1 MTEAKFDPIEEEINA
16 IRLSIYEEIKDMTPE
31 EMAHYFITE
40 TDPIIKQFNMKMSP
54 LRPMK
59 PINWEE
65 HRMEYSE
72 DPLVP

>member
-1 MTEAKFDPIEEEINA
+1 MEKIELDPIEEEINA
-16 IRLSIYEEIKDMTPE
+16 IRLSIYEEIKDMTHE
-31 EMAHYFITE
+31 ERAHYFITE
-40 TDPIIKQFNMKMSP
+40 TDPVIKQFHMKMSP